1 MHIKHSFGNRY
12 HLLADFCFFL
22 PLELVWSEKFHQLV
36 MNWITR
42 NGLKNKDKPFETSA
56 DWRKLFTFL
65 KSILPNIPQNL
76 GLKDFRRLAIKKI
89 FDSEEDIGKKNF

>member
-65 KSILPNIPQNL
+65 KSFLPNIPQNL